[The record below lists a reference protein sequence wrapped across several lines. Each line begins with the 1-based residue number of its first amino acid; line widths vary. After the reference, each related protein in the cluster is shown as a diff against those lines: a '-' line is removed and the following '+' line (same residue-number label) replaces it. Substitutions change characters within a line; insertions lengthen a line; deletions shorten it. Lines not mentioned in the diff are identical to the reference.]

1 MIELLALL
9 LGLALLGLTLWDV
22 FETIVVPRPTP
33 GWIRLG
39 RYAVRGSWWAIRPAL
54 SEPDGHTRDRLFG
67 LFTPAATI
75 LLLIMWRVGLS
86 IGLGIMLFGLRAS
99 MQPAALVFRSALDFA
114 ATSVL

>member
-39 RYAVRGSWWAIRPAL
+39 R
-54 SEPDGHTRDRLFG
+54 
-67 LFTPAATI
+67 
-75 LLLIMWRVGLS
+75 
-86 IGLGIMLFGLRAS
+86 
-99 MQPAALVFRSALDFA
+99 
-114 ATSVL
+114 